1 MDMWYQR
8 AVILMGVPRWS
19 DRCSTIEQDKT
30 TAKDGMKDD
39 EIDMV
44 EKCFKDLDHQ
54 KYKDMG
60 DFY

>member
-1 MDMWYQR
+1 
-8 AVILMGVPRWS
+8 MGVPRWS